1 MLCQGQDGLITAIFS
16 DLVSHMQQEHQ
27 PTFFFFDYETWGVNP
42 AKDRPSQFAGVRT
55 DMDFNI
61 IGEPLVIYCQLPND
75 YLPAPE
81 AALITGITPQKANSQ
96 GLAEPEFIARIHAEL
111 STPNTTSLGYNS
123 IRFDD
128 EVTRYTCYR
137 NFIDPY
143 AWSWQRGNSRWDLL
157 DVLRACHALRPEGIE
172 WPENDDGFT
181 SFKLEHL
188 SVANGIEHSNA
199 HDAMADVIATIELA
213 KKVKAAQ
220 PKLFDY
226 FFTMRHKRKLTELI
240 DIVNQTPLMH
250 VSGMLGRE
258 RHYTSWIVPIA
269 WHPTNQNAVIVVD
282 LGKDPQPLLELDA
295 ETLQARLYTR
305 YEDLAPDELPVP
317 VKLVHLNK
325 CPILAPAKTLT
336 AENAQKIGIEREQ
349 CLAHLNVIR
358 QHPEIREKLVTVFS
372 QEREFNQESDVDSQ
386 LYAGFFSPADRAA
399 MEIIRTTAPENL
411 GSLAIQV
418 ADKRIEPLL
427 FRYRARHYPHTL
439 TDAEQRRWAAHCR
452 DYFERNLE
460 GYMLNLENLVH
471 EHQADPKKMA
481 ILKSVYHYVEK
492 LAC

>member
-1 MLCQGQDGLITAIFS
+1 
-16 DLVSHMQQEHQ
+16 MQQENS
-27 PTFFFFDYETWGVNP
+27 PTYFFFDYETWGTNP

-61 IGEPLVIYCQLPND
+61 IGEPLVIYCQLPSD

-81 AALITGITPQKANSQ
+81 AALITGITPQKAMAQ
-96 GLAEPEFIARIHAEL
+96 GLTEPEFIARIHHEL
-111 STPNTTSLGYNS
+111 SQPNTTSLGYNS

-137 NFIDPY
+137 NFFDPY
-143 AWSWQRGNSRWDLL
+143 SWSWQNGNSRWDLL
-157 DVLRACHALRPEGIE
+157 DVMRACHALRPEGIV
-172 WPENDDGFT
+172 WPENEEGFT

-188 SVANGIEHSNA
+188 SKANGIEHENA

-226 FFTMRHKRKLTELI
+226 FFTMRHKRKLNELV
-240 DIVNQTPLMH
+240 DIVNMTPLMH

-258 RHYTSWIVPIA
+258 CQYTSWIVPIA
-269 WHPTNQNAVIVVD
+269 WHPTNQNAVIVAD
-282 LGKDPQPLLELDA
+282 LAKDPQPLLELSS
-295 ETLQARLYTR
+295 EELHTRLYTKR
-305 YEDLAPDELPVP
+305 DELAPDELPVP

-336 AENAQKIGIEREQ
+336 AENAKKIGINREQ
-349 CLAHLNVIR
+349 CLANLALIR
-358 QHPEIREKLVTVFS
+358 QHPEIREKLVSLFS
-372 QEREFNQESDVDSQ
+372 IEREYEQSADVDTQ
-386 LYAGFFSPADRAA
+386 LYDGFFSPADKAS
-399 MEIIRTTAPENL
+399 MEIIRGTPQENL
-411 GSLAIQV
+411 AVLDITF

-427 FRYRARHYPHTL
+427 FRYRARHFPWTL
-439 TDAEQRRWAAHCR
+439 DENEQRRWANHCR
-452 DYFERNLE
+452 DFYESRIE

-471 EHQADPKKMA
+471 EHESDEKKIA
-481 ILKSVYHYVEK
+481 ILKSVYQYVSK
-492 LAC
+492 LVS